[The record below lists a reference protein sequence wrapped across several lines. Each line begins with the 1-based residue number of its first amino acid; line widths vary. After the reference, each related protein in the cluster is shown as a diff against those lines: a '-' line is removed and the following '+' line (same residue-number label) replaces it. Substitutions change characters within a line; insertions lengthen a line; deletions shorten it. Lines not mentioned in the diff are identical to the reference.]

1 MEKKLDTPRNTNSP
15 TDFGFKK
22 VVGCTKAML
31 LRGAL
36 CSLFLLLL
44 TGCGAESSLRKA
56 DQYYRLGEYS
66 EAAVW
71 YKKAYSQTQP
81 KQKALRGER
90 SFMLAECYR
99 RINNNTRALGAYQN
113 AVRFGCTD
121 STALLHLADLQVM
134 KGDYKNAVQNYNLYL
149 TRDTASALARVGL
162 KSCELAPV
170 WKKNPTR
177 YIVKKDVLFNGRRSD
192 YSPAFGDA
200 DGTVLYFTSTRDKA
214 KGEEKSLITGVKAP
228 DIFRAAK
235 DENGKWQKPETIESE
250 LNTEYEEGAC
260 CFSPDFSTMY
270 LTQCAV
276 DASSPR
282 MAALC
287 KSSRSDAAWGAAKT
301 CEFITDSVTS
311 YAHPA
316 VSPDGTWLYF
326 VSDLGLDA
334 SGGYDI
340 YRIAITAQGF
350 GGIENLGPEINT
362 AGDELFPTFRPNGDL
377 YFSSN
382 GRPGMGGLDIFCAHP
397 DNEGHWTVTNLQ
409 SPVNSPQDDFGMTF
423 EGPYNRGFFS
433 SNRNDGRGWDH
444 LYSFELPET
453 IHTLTGWVY
462 EKDGYELPDGV
473 VWLIGNDGTNEK
485 ISVRTDGSF
494 TQRVTPGVSYVLLGT
509 CKGFLNCKQ
518 ELVTDSTTEN
528 REYELLFPLSSITR
542 PVLIDNIFYE
552 FDKATLTPE
561 STTALDQ
568 LVALLNDNP
577 NVTIELSA
585 HCDYKGRDAYNER
598 LSQRRAESV
607 VNYLID
613 HGIAADRLTPKGYG
627 ETLPKVVRRK
637 LTERYPF
644 LHEGD
649 VLSEQYI
656 LALPE
661 EQQEIC
667 NQLNRRT
674 EFKVLRTTYHL
685 FE

>member
-1 MEKKLDTPRNTNSP
+1 MR
-15 TDFGFKK
+15 K
-22 VVGCTKAML
+22 VLPIIYSL
-31 LRGAL
+31 LI
-36 CSLFLLLL
+36 LLL

-56 DQYYRLGEYS
+56 DQFYYLGEYN
-66 EAAVW
+66 EAATW
-71 YKKAYSQTQP
+71 YKKAYSQTKP

-90 SFMLAECYR
+90 SFKMAECYR
-99 RINNNTRALGAYQN
+99 RINNNSRALGAYQN
-113 AVRFGCTD
+113 AVRFGCPD
-121 STALLHLADLQVM
+121 STALLHLANLQLM
-134 KGDYKNAVQNYNLYL
+134 KGDYKNAEQNYNLFL
-149 TRDTASALARVGL
+149 ECDSGNALAMNGL
-162 KSCELAPV
+162 ESCKLAPV

-177 YIVKKDVLFNGRRSD
+177 YIVKKEALFNSRRSD
-192 YSPAFGDA
+192 FSPAFGDA
-200 DGTVLYFTSTRDKA
+200 EGSTLYFTSTRDQA

-235 DENGKWQKPETIESE
+235 NENGKWQKPEAVEGE
-250 LNTEYEEGAC
+250 LNTEFEEGAC
-260 CFSPDFSTMY
+260 CFMPDFSAMF

-282 MAALC
+282 PAAIC
-287 KSSRSDAAWGAAKT
+287 KSTRSDASWTAAKT

-316 VSPDGTWLYF
+316 VSPDGAWLYF

-334 SGGYDI
+334 YGGYDI
-340 YRIAITAQGF
+340 YRMAITPQGF

-362 AGDELFPTFRPNGDL
+362 PGDELFPTFRPNGDL

-382 GRPGMGGLDIFCAHP
+382 GHPGMGGLDIFCAHP
-397 DNEGHWTVTNLQ
+397 EEDGKWTVTNLQ
-409 SPVNSPQDDFGMTF
+409 SPVNSPADDFGMTF
-423 EGPYNRGFFS
+423 EGQYNRGFFS

-444 LYSFELPET
+444 IYSFELPET
-453 IHTLTGWVY
+453 IHNLTGWVY
-462 EKDGYELPDGV
+462 EKDGYELPEGI

-485 ISVRTDGSF
+485 INVKTDGSF

-509 CKGFLNCKQ
+509 CKGFLNYKQ
-518 ELVTDSTTEN
+518 ELVADSTSEN
-528 REYELLFPLSSITR
+528 REYERMFPLSSITR

-552 FDKATLTPE
+552 FNKATLTPE

-568 LVALLNDNP
+568 LVTLLNDNP

-585 HCDYKGRDAYNER
+585 HCDYKGKDEYNEK

-607 VNYLID
+607 VNYLIE
-613 HGIAADRLTPKGYG
+613 HGIAADRLTAKGYG
-627 ETLPKVVRRK
+627 ESMPKTVRRK

-649 VLSEQYI
+649 ILTEAYI
-656 LALPE
+656 LSLPE

-674 EFKVLRTTYHL
+674 EFRVLRTTYHL